1 MASERQIA
9 ANQANAKRSTGPQT
23 EAGKLKS
30 SRNAFKHGLS
40 RPLLRPSSNLSDDR
54 LSPDL
59 TDIARSQLELSRIR
73 RVRTELIAA
82 LLQVPDPH
90 LIKQLRGLG
99 RYERA
104 ARAKRKKAMPSPQT
118 KVGV

>member
-9 ANQANAKRSTGPQT
+9 ANQANAKRSTGPRT
-23 EAGKLKS
+23 ATGKLRS

-40 RPLLRPSSNLSDDR
+40 RPLSGPSSNLSDDR
-54 LSPDL
+54 LSSDL
-59 TDIARSQLELSRIR
+59 TDIARSQLELSRIQ

-82 LLQVPDPH
+82 LLQVPDPQ

-104 ARAKRKKAMPSPQT
+104 ARAKRKKAIPSPQT
-118 KVGV
+118 KLGV